1 MLRWLTASPGLSV
14 LPMGLPI
21 TAGLG
26 GVFAE
31 TVAVVLIG
39 NARKSTCER
48 SMVPLAELAPISE
61 KVHAGKV
68 FPVTDTTVAAV
79 TAMAPP
85 AG

>member
-39 NARKSTCER
+39 NATKSTCER

-79 TAMAPP
+79 TAMEPP